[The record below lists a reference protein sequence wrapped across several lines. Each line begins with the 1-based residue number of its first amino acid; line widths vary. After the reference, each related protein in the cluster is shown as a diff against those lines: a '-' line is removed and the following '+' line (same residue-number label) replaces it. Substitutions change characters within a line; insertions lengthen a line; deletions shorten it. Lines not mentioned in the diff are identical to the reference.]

1 MPDLSLPRSSRT
13 KVHCGSEMPIDAMR
27 IVARETGFSVID
39 HALGF
44 TAIRENDGGRLLFCL
59 STGEWSIYN
68 GQTAKVI
75 ASGYGLASFLTAARR
90 YFNLPAA
97 TAEAVQREDAASVR

>member
-1 MPDLSLPRSSRT
+1 ML
-13 KVHCGSEMPIDAMR
+13 IDAMR
-27 IVARETGFSVID
+27 IVARETGFTVID

-59 STGEWSIYN
+59 SSGEWSIFN

-90 YFNLPAA
+90 YFNLPAE
-97 TAEAVQREDAASVR
+97 TADAVQREHAA